1 MPSADPKIAPNVALN
16 ERLQQGNA
24 SDGMGL
30 SDHFAQQQ
38 SEAAHV
44 GSGSKAEKLRM
55 SKCCPLCSR
64 KRTFAEARAETAAWI
79 AMHWRVLDQSTAGFD
94 PGCVKTHTSAK
105 TQGGHSLTRLWA
117 IEPG

>member
-24 SDGMGL
+24 GDGMGL

-44 GSGSKAEKLRM
+44 GSGR
-55 SKCCPLCSR
+55 
-64 KRTFAEARAETAAWI
+64 
-79 AMHWRVLDQSTAGFD
+79 
-94 PGCVKTHTSAK
+94 
-105 TQGGHSLTRLWA
+105 
-117 IEPG
+117 

>member
-24 SDGMGL
+24 GDGMGL

-44 GSGSKAEKLRM
+44 GSGSKPVSLEL
-55 SKCCPLCSR
+55 SKCLPVSPR
-64 KRTFAEARAETAAWI
+64 KRT
-79 AMHWRVLDQSTAGFD
+79 
-94 PGCVKTHTSAK
+94 
-105 TQGGHSLTRLWA
+105 
-117 IEPG
+117 